1 MFFLFSDHL
10 HQVCKQIYAVSCTI
24 SCKIVMSKYNLFVS
38 LSITHSSMIM
48 CNRPHPDHTPVNVG
62 HTHATEWLSEN
73 TMSLLHSSVSASEIK
88 YYVDT
93 LWNESFN
100 VIAVYPLLSFSFIIH
115 IN

>member
-10 HQVCKQIYAVSCTI
+10 HQVCKQSYAVSCAI
-24 SCKIVMSKYNLFVS
+24 SCKIVMSKYNLLVS

-48 CNRPHPDHTPVNVG
+48 CNRPHPDHAQVNVG
-62 HTHATEWLSEN
+62 HTHATEN
-73 TMSLLHSSVSASEIK
+73 TMSSLHSSVFSSEMK
-88 YYVDT
+88 YYLDT